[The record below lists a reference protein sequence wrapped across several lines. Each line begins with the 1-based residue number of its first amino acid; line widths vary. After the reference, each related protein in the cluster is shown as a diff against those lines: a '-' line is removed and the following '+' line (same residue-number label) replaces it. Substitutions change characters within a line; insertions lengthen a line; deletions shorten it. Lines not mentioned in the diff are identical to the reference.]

1 MTSQIELLQPTTS
14 PKQYGHLFAEIDK
27 GELKIPNFQ
36 RDFVWTKEQTA
47 KLIDSIIR
55 GYPIGAFIF
64 WKTKE
69 RLRHIKNIGNFSL
82 PEPDKN
88 DYIHYILDG
97 QQRITSLYAM
107 KAGIIYTTENGS
119 VIDYKDIYIDLNS
132 DIDSEKDIVVTENT
146 SEHCV
151 RVYDILNEKLARLFK
166 IYPEFS
172 EKIETYKNK
181 LEGYN
186 FSTITLQEYPMDIAC
201 DVFTRL
207 NTGGT
212 ALNLFEIMVAK
223 TYDEQK
229 EFDLSEKFSELA
241 HGGKRKKCLEDSK
254 FDTINGIL
262 VIQCISAILNGE
274 VRRKDILQIEKAKF
288 IDTWEI
294 MQDALFLAV
303 DFVRSKIGVPVS
315 QLLPYQ
321 SLLIPITYFFAK
333 NNFKSP
339 TPTQVKLIKQYF
351 YWASLT
357 WRFSSAAE
365 GKIALDIKKMNTIIK
380 ERKPK
385 YGNEMISVDAESISR
400 TWFSAGNAYCKA
412 ILCLFSS
419 MEPRSFDTDS
429 ITILDNSY
437 LKQANSRNYHHFFPK
452 AYLERKGYEPYQSN
466 SIANITLIDGNLNKN
481 EIRAKSPNKYISAF
495 LEENENMKETLK
507 THLIDLN
514 TFGIFDDNYDIFLE
528 KRSQLI
534 AKKINAI
541 LSYLPS

>member
-1 MTSQIELLQPTTS
+1 MTSQIKLLQPTTS
-14 PKQYGHLFAEIDK
+14 PKQYRHLFAEIDK

-69 RLRHIKNIGNFSL
+69 RLRHIKNIGNVSL
-82 PEPDKN
+82 PEPDKT
-88 DYIHYILDG
+88 DYISYILDG

-107 KAGIIYTTENGS
+107 RAGIIYTTENG
-119 VIDYKDIYIDLNS
+119 IEINYKDIYIDLEV
-132 DIDSEKDIVVTENT
+132 DINSEKDIVVTENI
-146 SEHCV
+146 SKYCV
-151 RVYDILNEKLARLFK
+151 SVYDILNEKLAILFK
-166 IYPEFS
+166 KYQEFA
-172 EKIETYKNK
+172 EKIEAYKNN

-186 FSTITLQEYPMDIAC
+186 FSTITLPEYPMDIAC

-223 TYDEQK
+223 TYDEQR
-229 EFDLSEKFSELA
+229 EFDLSKKFSELV
-241 HGGKRKKCLEDSK
+241 HGGKGKKCLEDSK
-254 FDTINGIL
+254 FDTISGIL

-274 VRRKDILQIEKAKF
+274 VKRKDILQIEKNNF
-288 IDTWEI
+288 INTWEI
-294 MQDALFLAV
+294 MQEALFLAV
-303 DFVRSKIGVPVS
+303 DFIRSKLGVVVS

-333 NNFKSP
+333 NNFRSP
-339 TPTQVKLIKQYF
+339 SPTQVKLIRQYF

-365 GKIALDIKKMNTIIK
+365 GKIALDIKKMNLIIREK
-380 ERKPK
+380 KPK
-385 YGNEMISVDAESISR
+385 YGNEMISVDPESILE
-400 TWFSAGNAYCKA
+400 TWFSVGNAYCKA

-452 AYLERKGYEPYQSN
+452 AYLEKKGYEPYQSN

-481 EIRAKSPNKYISAF
+481 EIRAKSPSKYISVF
-495 LEENENMKETLK
+495 LKENENIHETLK
-507 THLIDLN
+507 THLIDLD
-514 TFGIFDDNYDIFLE
+514 TFGIFDDNYDTFLE
-528 KRSQLI
+528 ERSKLI
-534 AKKINAI
+534 AKKINMI
-541 LSYLPS
+541 LNYIP